1 MKLYKQEIVN
11 GDVTDAK
18 LELISENKSKEELIR
33 KAENIAK
40 EDGLLDFA
48 WVDGNN
54 LDELSE
60 IHVNDKYR
68 LIIRSW

>member
-1 MKLYKQEIVN
+1 VKLYKQEIVN

-18 LELISENKSKEELIR
+18 LELISENKSKEELMR